1 MTAYSEQ
8 GEWVDEWVFIVG
20 VEHPGEALLAVAF
33 LVPGL
38 AVLFAIVHPVTYAI
52 ALGVLA
58 YVLFNAVRAARLWAR
73 ARGLGLAVWRE
84 KLLCTPGF
92 VEIGLSGRAS
102 SLWANFEPLGGP
114 RYEWPETG
122 SYVVVASGQWIY
134 IRAPGCRVEEG
145 PYRGMVVGVIDPERA
160 YTLSARLSVSAPHG
174 DYARA
179 AVRPAGPGL
188 ADVAVEAWLV
198 KARAARLELMVETSM
213 GAHRVTLAESRGGTA
228 ERRVDFRGFYGRRV
242 VVVAGTSHAWS
253 LDLPAEGVAGLGW
266 GPSYKLRLV
275 LDMPASRDVTVEEE
289 VTPQPPWLDA

>member
-1 MTAYSEQ
+1 
-8 GEWVDEWVFIVG
+8 VDEWVFVVG
-20 VEHPGEALLAVAF
+20 VEHPGEALLAIAL

-73 ARGLGLAVWRE
+73 ARGLGLAVWKER
-84 KLLCTPGF
+84 LLCTLGF
-92 VEIGLSGRAS
+92 VEIGLSGRS
-102 SLWANFEPLGGP
+102 SLLWASFEPLGGP
-114 RYEWPETG
+114 RYGWPEVG
-122 SYVVVASGQWIY
+122 SYVVVTSGQWVY
-134 IRAPGCRVEEG
+134 MRAPGCRVEEG

-160 YTLSARLSVSAPHG
+160 YSLSARLSVSAPHG

-198 KARAARLELMVETSM
+198 KARAARLELVVETPM
-213 GAHRVTLAESRGGTA
+213 GAHRVTLAESRGGTVK
-228 ERRVDFRGFYGRRV
+228 RGVDFRGLYVRRV
-242 VVVAGTSHAWS
+242 VVVAGTSRAGS
-253 LDLPAEGVAGLGW
+253 LALPDEGVAGLGW

-275 LDMPASRDVTVEEE
+275 LDMPMFRDLAVEDE
-289 VTPQPPWLDA
+289 VTPQPPWLSA

>member
-1 MTAYSEQ
+1 MTAYSER
-8 GEWVDEWVFIVG
+8 VDEWVFVVG
-20 VEHPGEALLAVAF
+20 VEHPGVAF
-33 LVPGL
+33 LRAALLVPGL

-58 YVLFNAVRAARLWAR
+58 LSLFYAVRAARLWAR
-73 ARGLGLAVWRE
+73 ARGLGLAVWKE

-92 VEIGLSGRAS
+92 VEIGLSRRGRSS

-114 RYEWPETG
+114 RYEWPEVG
-122 SYVVVASGQWIY
+122 SYVVVASGQWVY

-145 PYRGMVVGVIDPERA
+145 PYRGMVVGVLDPERA
-160 YTLSARLSVSAPHG
+160 YTLSARLSVSAPQG

-198 KARAARLELMVETSM
+198 KARAARLELVVETSM
-213 GAHRVTLAESRGGTA
+213 GAHRVTLAESRGGVV

-242 VVVAGTSHAWS
+242 LVVAGTSRAGS
-253 LDLPAEGVAGLGW
+253 LALPAEGVAGLGW

-275 LDMPASRDVTVEEE
+275 LDMPASRDVAVEEE
-289 VTPQPPWLDA
+289 VTPQPPWPGA